1 MKKNLLEILTGIL
14 LAILTVWVIG
24 YTAPRLYDIYK
35 DANTTETIK
44 TDTVVRSDTI
54 YFEVQKTDSV
64 PQVIYESI
72 TKRDTLY
79 FHDKDSDIMIPRM
92 IFVKKKEYSDTLQ
105 IGQDT
110 LLYTASLTGRSYEDE
125 DYPKLDSIK
134 LNLRGFYTKE
144 DKIITNTIIKREKQR
159 KWHVGAQAGYGYGI
173 TAKKPDIFVGIGVSY
188 RLF

>member
-1 MKKNLLEILTGIL
+1 MKKNLLEIITGII
-14 LAILTVWVIG
+14 LALATVWVIG
-24 YTAPRLYDIYK
+24 FSAPKLYQIYK
-35 DANTTETIK
+35 DAHTTETIK
-44 TDTVVRSDTI
+44 TDTVMKSDTI

-105 IGQDT
+105 MGKDT

-125 DYPKLDSIK
+125 EYPKLDSISFV
-134 LNLRGFYTKE
+134 LRGYNTKYKE
-144 DKIITNTIIKREKQR
+144 IITNTITKRQKAR
-159 KWHVGAQAGYGYGI
+159 KWHISAQGGYGYGL
-173 TAKKPDIFVGIGVSY
+173 TTRKTDLFVGIGVSY
-188 RLF
+188 TLW

>member
-35 DANTTETIK
+35 DAHTTETIK

-110 LLYTASLTGRSYEDE
+110 LLYTASVTGRSYEDE
-125 DYPKLDSIK
+125 EYPKLDSISFV
-134 LNLRGFYTKE
+134 LRGYNTK
-144 DKIITNTIIKREKQR
+144 DKEIITSTITRQQKAR
-159 KWHVGAQAGYGYGI
+159 KWHVGAHAGYGYGI
-173 TAKKPDIFVGIGVSY
+173 TVKKPDIFVGIGVSY
-188 RLF
+188 TLW

>member
-1 MKKNLLEILTGIL
+1 MKKETIIGIL
-14 LAILTVWVIG
+14 LAILTVWAIG
-24 YTAPRLYDIYK
+24 FTSPRLYQIYK
-35 DANTTETIK
+35 DAHTTETIK
-44 TDTVVRSDTI
+44 TDTVMKSDTI
-54 YFEVQKTDSV
+54 YFEIQKTDSV

-125 DYPKLDSIK
+125 EYPKLDSISFV
-134 LNLRGFYTKE
+134 LRGYNIKDKE
-144 DKIITNTIIKREKQR
+144 IITNMITRQQKAR
-159 KWHVGAQAGYGYGI
+159 KWHVGVQSGYGYGI
-173 TAKKPDIFVGIGVSY
+173 TTQKPDIFVGIGVSY
-188 RLF
+188 TLW

>member
-24 YTAPRLYDIYK
+24 YTAPRLYGIYK
-35 DANTTETIK
+35 DAHTTETIK
-44 TDTVVRSDTI
+44 TDTVIKSDTI

-105 IGQDT
+105 MGEDT

-125 DYPKLDSIK
+125 EYPKLDSISFV
-134 LNLRGFYTKE
+134 LRGYNTK
-144 DKIITNTIIKREKQR
+144 DKEIITNTITKRQKAR
-159 KWHVGAQAGYGYGI
+159 KWHVGVQTGYGYGFKSKQVEPFI
-173 TAKKPDIFVGIGVSY
+173 GIGVSY
-188 RLF
+188 DIW